1 MEALLCA
8 ALLLATLVTVALKTL
23 TPVITNVSAASN
35 QPNFSNYA
43 KTPSNHATSF
53 NTDTPYTGSI
63 ESRWDAGSF
72 WDEEAPAY
80 DLTQSAP

>member
-1 MEALLCA
+1 MP
-8 ALLLATLVTVALKTL
+8 LLLATLVTVALKTL
-23 TPVITNVSAASN
+23 TPVIANVSAPSN
-35 QPNFSNYA
+35 QPNFSNRT
-43 KTPSNHATSF
+43 KTLSNRATSF
-53 NTDTPYTGSI
+53 GSDTPYTGSI